1 MTGYCADIVRVL
13 SVLLLLL
20 QQRGFCFSGSCQTIL
35 QKIKKTVHSKEALL
49 PDSHSVI
56 SHNPSKTNRVD
67 ILNKFLN
74 ISKHNFISVLHFYAL
89 RVFRKCIYYPDQ
101 SGFIS

>member
-35 QKIKKTVHSKEALL
+35 QKIKKNCPLKRSFFTRFA
-49 PDSHSVI
+49 
-56 SHNPSKTNRVD
+56 
-67 ILNKFLN
+67 
-74 ISKHNFISVLHFYAL
+74 
-89 RVFRKCIYYPDQ
+89 
-101 SGFIS
+101 